1 MKFFSNGLKDNPYKF
16 DGLTGKTDAIQQ
28 VFKLIEQVARTNVTV
43 LLLGESGTGKELV
56 SRSIHARSARAKK
69 PFIAVNMGAISP
81 ELVISELFGHEKGA
95 YTGAHERKEGRFERA
110 NGGTLFMDEIST
122 MDQRTQISLL
132 RVLESRHIHPVGARN
147 SIPVDVRVIGAT
159 NKDLLELVKEGQ
171 FREDLYYRFNV
182 VTLNIPPLRERKE
195 DIPIIANEYLRIY
208 GKTYK
213 KKFKPLSEEIYTRL
227 INYHW
232 PGNVRELKNVI
243 HRAVVLCEDGNI
255 TARHFPGRIINED
268 DDNSAY
274 MRIKVGSSLKEV
286 EKTLIKETL
295 FHFNG
300 NKQETAKALKI
311 SRKSLYNK
319 IKEHALDDM
328 LH

>member
-1 MKFFSNGLKDNPYKF
+1 MKIFSNGLKENPYKF
-16 DGLTGKTDAIQQ
+16 DGLTGKTEAMIQ
-28 VFKLIEQVARTNVTV
+28 VFKLIDQVAKTNITV
-43 LLLGESGTGKELV
+43 LLLGESGTGKELAAQSIH
-56 SRSIHARSARAKK
+56 SRSIRLKK
-69 PFIAVNMGAISP
+69 PFIAVNMGAIAP

-122 MDQRTQISLL
+122 MDQRTQMSLL
-132 RVLESRHIHPVGARN
+132 RVLETRRIHPIGARN

-159 NKDLLELVKEGQ
+159 NKDLLDLVKSGH

-182 VTLNIPPLRERKE
+182 VAVQLPPLRDRKE
-195 DIPIIANEYLRIY
+195 DIPLIANEYLRFY
-208 GKTYK
+208 AKRYK
-213 KKFKPLSEEIYTRL
+213 KKIKPPSEEIYSRL
-227 INYHW
+227 INYLW

-243 HRAVVLCEDGNI
+243 HRAVVICENGKI
-255 TARHFPGRIINED
+255 THRHFPDRIMSDIN
-268 DDNSAY
+268 DNSPY
-274 MRIKVGSSLKEV
+274 LRIKVGSSLKEV
-286 EKTLIKETL
+286 EKALIKETL

-319 IKEHALDDM
+319 IKEYEVEEV
-328 LH
+328 